1 MLYSI
6 GEAAAIAGVSA
17 YTLRY
22 YDKEGLLP
30 MVERSSG
37 GIRMFQEGD
46 FGWLRL
52 IECLKASGLSIKEI
66 KQYID
71 WYMEGDSTLEQRRQ
85 LFYSRKAAVEKQMAE
100 LQRTLDAVTYKCW
113 FYDTAVAAG
122 SESVPRNMKP
132 EELPPD
138 IRKLR
143 EKSGLFDSCGK
154 QC

>member
-1 MLYSI
+1 MYYSI
-6 GEAAAIAGVSA
+6 GQAAKKIGLSA

-30 MVERSSG
+30 MVERSESG
-37 GIRMFQEGD
+37 LRIFTEDD

-71 WYMEGDSTLEQRRQ
+71 WYMEGDSTLEKRRQ
-85 LFYSRKAAVEKQMAE
+85 LFYSTKAAVEKQIAD
-100 LQRTLDAVTYKCW
+100 LKRTLNMVTYKCW

-122 SESVPRNMKP
+122 TEDAVINMCP
-132 EELPPD
+132 EQIPER
-138 IRKLR
+138 IKKLK
-143 EKSGLFDSCGK
+143 EESGLYAAVPQK
-154 QC
+154 